1 MGHDCAESSDAVIS
15 QSKTTHDMS
24 IPSNATREFA
34 EFVNAIG
41 NSKSKQD
48 EDRIVIKEMGEL
60 KRTIMDTKC
69 SDVREDDVAD
79 G

>member
-1 MGHDCAESSDAVIS
+1 MDAVIS

-24 IPSNATREFA
+24 IPSNATKEFA

-48 EDRIVIKEMGEL
+48 EDRIVIKEMGDL

-69 SDVREDDVAD
+69 SDVRELDVVD
-79 G
+79 V